1 MGVFLGVAR
10 AIDAVTGIIGKAMWW
25 VTLFMVAIGVY
36 NVVTRYFYGPLERL
50 VGIDAARRMTGN
62 TFLELQVYAFD
73 LIFLL
78 GAAYVLRMDGHVRV
92 DILFANYGPRAKAVT
107 DLLGIWLFLVPFSV
121 IGIAF
126 SVPYVRRSWQV
137 MEMSP
142 NPGGLARYP
151 LKTAII
157 VAFALLLLQA
167 VSLTI
172 RHVAFLAGHPR
183 SGSVHAPSL
192 DPDGPGQSPDSSPDS
207 MKVTV

>member
-1 MGVFLGVAR
+1 MGVLLGVAR
-10 AIDAVTGIIGKAMWW
+10 VIDAVTGAIGKAMWW

-36 NVVTRYFYGPLERL
+36 NVITRYFYGPLERL

-107 DLLGIWLFLVPFSV
+107 DLLGIWLFLVPFSI
-121 IGIAF
+121 IGIMF
-126 SVPYVRRSWQV
+126 SVPYVRRSWQTL
-137 MEMSP
+137 EMSP

-151 LKTAII
+151 LKAVII

-167 VSLTI
+167 VALTI

-183 SGSVHAPSL
+183 SGSIYAPVFG
-192 DPDGPGQSPDSSPDS
+192 PDGSGPSSGSGGDGP
-207 MKVTV
+207 KVTV